1 MKLGFVLVLLTCALL
16 FPQQKQPTPACVAKC
31 GREEAA
37 CTNTAKTEAN
47 RKSCEKKNQECVA
60 ACNKK

>member
-1 MKLGFVLVLLTCALL
+1 MKLGFVFVLLTYASLA
-16 FPQQKQPTPACVAKC
+16 PQQKQPTTTCVAKC

-37 CTNTAKTEAN
+37 CTNAAKTEAN
-47 RKSCEKKNQECVA
+47 RKSCEKTNQACVA